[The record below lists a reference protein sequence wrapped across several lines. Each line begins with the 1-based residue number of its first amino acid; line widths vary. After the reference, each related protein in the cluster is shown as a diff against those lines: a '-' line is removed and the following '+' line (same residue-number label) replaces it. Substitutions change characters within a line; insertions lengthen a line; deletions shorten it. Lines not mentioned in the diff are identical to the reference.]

1 VETGVVATVVAMSAL
16 SMMGRYAPVMRARA
30 MARVAGWCDRP
41 ARPGWVRAFG
51 QRLLTP
57 GAAPSCHSDPLSG
70 SACGSGC
77 SGCASG
83 ESSTPTEQPIQFMRR
98 K

>member
-1 VETGVVATVVAMSAL
+1 
-16 SMMGRYAPVMRARA
+16 
-30 MARVAGWCDRP
+30 
-41 ARPGWVRAFG
+41 RPGWVRAIG
-51 QRLLTP
+51 QRLLAP

-77 SGCASG
+77 GGCASG
-83 ESSTPTEQPIQFMRR
+83 ESPAPAVEHPIRIVRR

>member
-1 VETGVVATVVAMSAL
+1 MTTPDHHPLRLTPLPADEWGE
-16 SMMGRYAPVMRARA
+16 RARTA
-30 MARVAGWCDRP
+30 ARVAGWCDRP
-41 ARPGWVRAFG
+41 SRPGWMRAFG

-57 GAAPSCHSDPLSG
+57 GESPSCHSDPLSG

-83 ESSTPTEQPIQFMRR
+83 ESASAAPAEQPIHFVRR